1 MADVAKLEAVLDYIR
16 MHPEEH
22 HQDYWARRT
31 DRGTTL
37 CFAGTAVVLAGYQL
51 DWTYG
56 PDTTERCV
64 TSAGGPLSLARA
76 AFISVVAAREL
87 GLTPEQAAA
96 LFSPA
101 DNLDDLERIVKDIAN
116 EAA

>member
-22 HQDYWARRT
+22 DQGDWARRT
-31 DRGTTL
+31 DCGTTL

-51 DWTYG
+51 DWTNHSDRTG
-56 PDTTERCV
+56 RCV
-64 TSAGGPLSLARA
+64 TSAGDPLSLAGTA
-76 AFISVVAAREL
+76 SISAVAAREL
-87 GLTPEQAAA
+87 CLAPEQVEA
-96 LFSPA
+96 LFWAA
-101 DNLDDLERIVKDIAN
+101 DSLDDLERIVKDIAN